1 MKILLVRPRPHK
13 ETIGLQHVMICEPL
27 ELEYLISNIPED
39 IKSETDA
46 EIVDMIIE
54 KSSFEEIVSKKKP
67 AFIVFTGYITHVG
80 IIKEMAEAAKKII
93 PTVKTGVGGVH
104 AEVVPEDF
112 SSEYID
118 FIYNKNGID
127 GFNLTLRGLINK
139 KSEQEINKEI
149 NIEDKKSTFDY
160 KYPDRN
166 AVKKYRKYYYY
177 MFHNPCALIKTS
189 FGCPYNCS
197 FCFCKE
203 ITDGKYYARHI
214 DDVIKEL
221 SSIKEEEVYI
231 VDDDFLYDRKKLKHF
246 ISAIKKNNIKKKFLV
261 YGRADFIAQNEDVVT
276 ELKTVGLQAVIV
288 GIESVR
294 AGDLKGY
301 NKGTTVQINEKC
313 IKILQDLDIE
323 LYATLIIPLDF
334 KKKDFKQLVNWLR
347 ELNVKFVNLQPLT
360 PLPGTEI
367 FNSYEDSLLA
377 KRQQYEVWDMAHVV
391 IKPQYMSIKAFY
403 AEILKAYYKVVIRPK
418 HLGYLIKK
426 YGLKANLKMLVGS
439 SFVSFQYIQKII
451 RSHNE
456 ENLIDTAKPL

>member
-46 EIVDMIIE
+46 EIVDMILE
-54 KSSFEEIVSKKKP
+54 KISFEEIVSKKKP
-67 AFIVFTGYITHVG
+67 VFIAFTGYITHVG

-112 SSEYID
+112 RSEYID

-139 KSEQEINKEI
+139 KSVQEIKEEI

-166 AVKKYRKYYYY
+166 AVKKYKKHYYY

-214 DDVIKEL
+214 EDVVKEL
-221 SSIKEEEVYI
+221 SSIEEEEVYI
-231 VDDDFLYDRKKLKHF
+231 VDDDFLYDRNKIESF
-246 ISAIKKNNIKKKFLV
+246 IEVLKKNNIKKKFLV
-261 YGRADFIAQNEDVVT
+261 YGRADFIEQNKDIIT

-294 AGDLKGY
+294 AGDLKDY
-301 NKGTTVQINEKC
+301 NKGTTVEINERC
-313 IKILQDLDIE
+313 IKILQEEDIE

-334 KKKDFKQLVNWLR
+334 KKEDFRQLVGWLR
-347 ELNVKFVNLQPLT
+347 KLDVKFVNLQPLT

-367 FNSYEDSLLA
+367 FDSYKGSLLA
-377 KRQQYEVWDMAHVV
+377 ERQAFEMWDMAHVV
-391 IKPQYMSIKAFY
+391 LKPQYMSIRAFY
-403 AEILKAYYKVVIRPK
+403 SEILKAYYKVVMRPR
-418 HLGYLIKK
+418 HISYLIKK
-426 YGLKANLKMLVGS
+426 YGLRANLKMLAGS
-439 SFVSFQYIQKII
+439 SFVSYQYIQRIV
-451 RSHNE
+451 RSH
-456 ENLIDTAKPL
+456 